1 MEQFNHQC
9 YYSTLQNRFQQ
20 ESKEYLE
27 KLGQLNIIAIG
38 KNGVGKSTIL
48 NSVFQKNLAEGGFDR
63 PITKDINSFSLPH
76 HPITIYDA
84 PGLELSFLQ
93 SRITKF
99 KLNQLIRYKNISSNP
114 KKHIHIIWYFL
125 SATSTKLEKAEEK
138 WINELE
144 KKVRVI
150 VVENKVS
157 TQSHRE
163 LQEDSK
169 KQLSSRISLDRL
181 VKLPLNSML
190 LELPSSRQ
198 ILKEQEMHSLVTITL
213 KYLPEVARNAFI
225 AAQMVNW
232 NLKIRQARLWVI
244 TIASGELVIATG
256 KPLPFADLPLMTA
269 LNMGMLVTLNSMFG
283 VVVSEAIICKLVKEI
298 SGQEAINNMITAIP
312 EIDKINNRGLD
323 FLQTV
328 AVGFAYIEAI
338 NLYYKVGINGDL
350 SKLAK
355 KAIEQAIAIF
365 SIYNKMQQAPQFT

>member
-1 MEQFNHQC
+1 
-9 YYSTLQNRFQQ
+9 
-20 ESKEYLE
+20 
-27 KLGQLNIIAIG
+27 
-38 KNGVGKSTIL
+38 
-48 NSVFQKNLAEGGFDR
+48 
-63 PITKDINSFSLPH
+63 
-76 HPITIYDA
+76 
-84 PGLELSFLQ
+84 
-93 SRITKF
+93 
-99 KLNQLIRYKNISSNP
+99 
-114 KKHIHIIWYFL
+114 
-125 SATSTKLEKAEEK
+125 
-138 WINELE
+138 
-144 KKVRVI
+144 
-150 VVENKVS
+150 
-157 TQSHRE
+157 
-163 LQEDSK
+163 
-169 KQLSSRISLDRL
+169 
-181 VKLPLNSML
+181 ML

-198 ILKEQEMHSLVTITL
+198 ILKEQEMHSLVNVTL

-298 SGQEAINNMITAIP
+298 SGQEAINNMIIAIP
-312 EIDKINNRGLD
+312 EIGKINNRGLD

-365 SIYNKMQQAPQFT
+365 SIYKMQQAPQFT

>member
-144 KKVRVI
+144 KKSV
-150 VVENKVS
+150 
-157 TQSHRE
+157 
-163 LQEDSK
+163 
-169 KQLSSRISLDRL
+169 
-181 VKLPLNSML
+181 
-190 LELPSSRQ
+190 
-198 ILKEQEMHSLVTITL
+198 
-213 KYLPEVARNAFI
+213 
-225 AAQMVNW
+225 
-232 NLKIRQARLWVI
+232 
-244 TIASGELVIATG
+244 
-256 KPLPFADLPLMTA
+256 
-269 LNMGMLVTLNSMFG
+269 
-283 VVVSEAIICKLVKEI
+283 
-298 SGQEAINNMITAIP
+298 
-312 EIDKINNRGLD
+312 
-323 FLQTV
+323 
-328 AVGFAYIEAI
+328 
-338 NLYYKVGINGDL
+338 
-350 SKLAK
+350 
-355 KAIEQAIAIF
+355 
-365 SIYNKMQQAPQFT
+365 